1 MSEMVKNF
9 AMLLW
14 VACALNGSM
23 PPAEAQGIREEN
35 EMTAPSAAAP
45 TIVFGKSEQPDGST
59 DEFVL
64 EQPAGSANPLGN
76 PLPEV
81 VEPEGADASAAVTA
95 PRQTGEEKTEKQTE
109 PLPADAAAAQKLGTQ
124 FQNTL
129 MEADGMVYD
138 IQAYPT
144 QDLKAIG
151 NPSNPETIYS
161 PNVNP

>member
-1 MSEMVKNF
+1 MSEMMKNF

-14 VACALNGSM
+14 AACAINGSM
-23 PPAEAQGIREEN
+23 PSAEAQGIREEK
-35 EMTAPSAAAP
+35 EKTVSAAVP
-45 TIVFGKSEQPDGST
+45 TIVYGKSERSEGTTDEFMIEQPDG
-59 DEFVL
+59 
-64 EQPAGSANPLGN
+64 AANPLGN

-81 VEPEGADASAAVTA
+81 VDTTSVGTSDAVTK
-95 PRQTGEEKTEKQTE
+95 PQ
-109 PLPADAAAAQKLGTQ
+109 LPADEEAERQSGIPSSDAAATQKLGTQ

-144 QDLKAIG
+144 EDLKRIG